1 MKKFKFGRKYTPLII
16 NVRWLSFD
24 IEGRHLNTRYSVE
37 AMNDIQMFHGID
49 AEAELTR
56 ILMEQFGDFHL
67 DHNWVMKNILG
78 VQRFK
83 FGKRYQ

>member
-16 NVRWLSFD
+16 NVSWFNVFD
-24 IEGRHLNTRYSVE
+24 VGARHLNTRYSTE
-37 AMNDIQMFHGID
+37 AILDIQMFHGID

-56 ILMEQFGDFHL
+56 ILIGEMANEIDI
-67 DHNWVMKNILG
+67 NWIKTNILG

-83 FGKRYQ
+83 FGK